1 MLTSHLSAY
10 HGLCIFDRVQ
20 GTSLRKNDVPFSR
33 RRRDFPWHEND
44 NHGQL
49 LSPLQNRRKVDVQY
63 ICVVTIELEFHTDW
77 NSTIDFVDF
86 FKLLVLKTHF
96 HHLHFCLDLNCIFY
110 VLPCNRCCTIGGII
124 LLAH

>member
-1 MLTSHLSAY
+1 MLTSHLIAY
-10 HGLCIFDRVQ
+10 YGLRIFDLVQ

-49 LSPLQNRRKVDVQY
+49 CHLYKIGERSMFNTFELLPLN
-63 ICVVTIELEFHTDW
+63 W
-77 NSTIDFVDF
+77 NSTLIGRNFVDF
-86 FKLLVLKTHF
+86 FKLLVLKTYF

>member
-10 HGLCIFDRVQ
+10 YGLRIFDLVQ

-49 LSPLQNRRKVDVQY
+49 LSPLPNRRKVVFNTF
-63 ICVVTIELEFHTDW
+63 VLLPLNW